1 MFADGKAFKEIFI
14 AIEKHSFSFTILIHD
29 QKRKLDLI
37 PTQPVSKVV
46 WREASVS
53 AAMTPD
59 VKSDIFKTFVCLL
72 PATGRV
78 PVWVNGLLRRRS
90 AH

>member
-46 WREASVS
+46 
-53 AAMTPD
+53 
-59 VKSDIFKTFVCLL
+59 
-72 PATGRV
+72 
-78 PVWVNGLLRRRS
+78 
-90 AH
+90 